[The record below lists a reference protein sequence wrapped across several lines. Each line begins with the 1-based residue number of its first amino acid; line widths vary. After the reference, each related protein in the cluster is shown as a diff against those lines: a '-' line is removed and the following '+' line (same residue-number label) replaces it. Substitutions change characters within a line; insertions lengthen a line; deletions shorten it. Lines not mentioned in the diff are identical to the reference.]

1 MIYSRVIYIKSE
13 EGFFKPYFEKF
24 IEFKRG
30 KGEKVASSTLIR
42 FRKLNNSLNQ
52 YQTNQIS
59 EKMIRELLAPRNG
72 LSEIERQYMASNL
85 RQFCSFLVLL
95 GVNAAAVPPKYM
107 KITRCEF
114 RPYIF
119 SDEELLR
126 LVVVADSLS
135 PSYRTK
141 SHQQIYPVLV
151 RMLIGTGMRIG
162 EVLALKRED
171 VDPINGVV
179 KVINGK
185 NGVSRYIPVS
195 DSLKMVLSSY
205 AETIDMSDEDK
216 PFFISSYTGGH
227 LTYDAMKYMFPKM
240 FKAADIYMAD
250 GKTPNIHSIRHTFCT
265 RSLEKMLDSGMN
277 IYTAIPILAA
287 YVGHVNYMDTEK
299 YIHFTERGHK
309 DFIEKEASLGSI
321 FPEVI
326 DE

>member
-1 MIYSRVIYIKSE
+1 MINDKEFLKFE
-13 EGFFKPYFEKF
+13 EGFFRPYFEKF

-85 RQFCSFLVLL
+85 RQFCSFLALL

-119 SDEELLR
+119 SNEELHR

-151 RMLIGTGMRIG
+151 KMLIGTGMRIG
-162 EVLALKRED
+162 EVLALKRGD

-205 AETIDMSDEDK
+205 AKTIDMSDEDK

-240 FKAADIYMAD
+240 FKVADIYMAD
-250 GKTPNIHSIRHTFCT
+250 GRTPNIHSIRHTFCT
-265 RSLEKMLDSGMN
+265 RSLEKMLDSGMD

-309 DFIEKEASLGSI
+309 DFIEKEASLGNV

>member
-1 MIYSRVIYIKSE
+1 MINDKEFLKFE

-119 SDEELLR
+119 SDEELHR

-162 EVLALKRED
+162 EVLARKRED

-265 RSLEKMLDSGMN
+265 RSLEKMLNSGMN

>member
-1 MIYSRVIYIKSE
+1 MINDKEFLKFE

-52 YQTNQIS
+52 YQTDQIS
-59 EKMIRELLAPRNG
+59 EKMIQELLAPRNG

-95 GVNAAAVPPKYM
+95 GVNAAAVPLKYM

-119 SDEELLR
+119 SDEELHR

-162 EVLALKRED
+162 EVLALKRGD

>member
-1 MIYSRVIYIKSE
+1 MINDKEFLKFE

-72 LSEIERQYMASNL
+72 LSKIERQYMASNL

-119 SDEELLR
+119 SDGELQR

-216 PFFISSYTGGH
+216 PFFIPSYTGRH

-265 RSLEKMLDSGMN
+265 RSLEKMLDRGMN
-277 IYTAIPILAA
+277 IYIAIPILGA

>member
-1 MIYSRVIYIKSE
+1 MINDKEFLKFE

-42 FRKLNNSLNQ
+42 FRKMNNSLNQ

-119 SDEELLR
+119 SDEELHR

-250 GKTPNIHSIRHTFCT
+250 GKNTQHPLHSTHVLYQKSGENVGQRNEYLHCHPDIGCLCWPCELHGYGKIHSFHGTGT
-265 RSLEKMLDSGMN
+265 
-277 IYTAIPILAA
+277 
-287 YVGHVNYMDTEK
+287 
-299 YIHFTERGHK
+299 
-309 DFIEKEASLGSI
+309 
-321 FPEVI
+321 
-326 DE
+326 